1 MTGRADTAEPPLLH
15 FYTAAT
21 VYSLPTPSYDS
32 YDSYASYDSHDFY
45 DSYDSCDSC
54 DAVQCIREY
63 V

>member
-21 VYSLPTPSYDS
+21 VYSLPAHSYDS
-32 YDSYASYDSHDFY
+32 YDSYDFY

-54 DAVQCIREY
+54 DAVQCMREY